1 MTLIDVFSEEPF
13 TGNASIDNL
22 HACVSQIT
30 IDGIRIVSSILTRQ
44 GIRHALVGGMA
55 VACHGYPR
63 TTDNMDF
70 AVRECAFEY
79 HDKIT
84 LLRAGLPVKYMGIR
98 VNYVTFTTKVEK
110 ELLEQYLVVPSLNYV
125 PVMPLGPLIAMK
137 LMASRLKDKADICE
151 MLKRRGLKEVE
162 AVMKYI
168 AEGMPSYAGLMAELI
183 TVADNE
189 RTR

>member
-1 MTLIDVFSEEPF
+1 VTLIDVFSEEPF
-13 TGNASIDNL
+13 TGTASIDNL
-22 HACVSQIT
+22 HACVSQVM
-30 IDGIRIVSSILTRQ
+30 IDGLRAVSLILTKQ
-44 GIRHALVGGMA
+44 GIRHSLVGGMA

-98 VNYVTFTTKVEK
+98 VNYVTFTTKIEK
-110 ELLEQYLVVPSLNYV
+110 ELLEQYLEVPSPGGI

-137 LMASRLKDKADICE
+137 LMANRLKDKADVCE
-151 MLKRRGLKEVE
+151 MLKRRGLREVE
-162 AVMKYI
+162 AVMKWI
-168 AEGMPSYAGLMAELI
+168 AEGLPSHAGLMAEL
-183 TVADNE
+183 VAAADNE
-189 RTR
+189 RTK

>member
-1 MTLIDVFSEEPF
+1 MTLINVFSEEPF
-13 TGNASIDNL
+13 TGTASIDNL
-22 HACVSQIT
+22 HACVSQVM
-30 IDGIRIVSSILTRQ
+30 IDGIRTVSLILAKQ

-55 VACHGYPR
+55 VACHGCPR
-63 TTDNMDF
+63 TTENMDF
-70 AVRECAFEY
+70 GVRECAFEY

-84 LLRAGLPVKYMGIR
+84 LLRAGLPVKYLGIR
-98 VNYVTFTTKVEK
+98 VNYVSLTAKIEK

-137 LMASRLKDKADICE
+137 LMTNRLKDKADICE
-151 MLKRRGLKEVE
+151 MLKRRGMREVE

-168 AEGMPSYAGLMAELI
+168 AENLPSHAGLMAEL
-183 TVADNE
+183 VAAADNE